1 MTCAVYLGTFDPVT
15 LGHLDI
21 IRRASDVF
29 QRVVVGAFS
38 QVQSKN
44 PHFSIETRLGFLE
57 EACRSLQN
65 VEIQAFSGLAVNFAK
80 QVGAT
85 VLVRGL
91 RTEADFVYEM
101 QMAGVN
107 RSLQA
112 GIETIFFPTLHELS
126 FISSSLVK
134 EVAALGGDVS
144 GFVPPCVW
152 KAFV

>member
-15 LGHLDI
+15 LGHVDI
-21 IRRASDVF
+21 ICRASSVF

-38 QVQSKN
+38 QAQNKQ
-44 PHFSIETRLGFLE
+44 PYFSIEKRLGFLR
-57 EACRSLQN
+57 EACVSFQN
-65 VEIQAFSGLAVNFAK
+65 VEIQHFSGLAIHFAK

-107 RSLQA
+107 RALQE
-112 GIETIFFPTLHELS
+112 GIETIFFPTQHEFS

-134 EVAALGGDVS
+134 EVATFGGDVS

-152 KAFV
+152 KSFS